1 MTEMNSKS
9 PLFELVF
16 GIATGLVTVLNPLT
30 LVHMEVASNRP
41 VGRETISA
49 LFGLILMF
57 VGPGLLVS
65 IGSYIHAAQEK
76 TAGFVLTMIGGS
88 ILVLE
93 FPLLFI
99 GAFSAYGGIVY
110 RLGLP
115 AALYMLTPSPLAA
128 LTMVAAVMVRRSL
141 RQHSIGHLNT

>member
-1 MTEMNSKS
+1 MTEMTSKS

-41 VGRETISA
+41 VDRETISA

-93 FPLLFI
+93 FPLLFL
-99 GAFSAYGGIVY
+99 GAFGLWGGFFY
-110 RLGLP
+110 SKGLA
-115 AALYMLTPSPLAA
+115 AALYTLTPSPLAA
-128 LTMVAAVMVRRSL
+128 LTMVAAFLVRRSL
-141 RQHSIGHLNT
+141 RKHSIDHLNT